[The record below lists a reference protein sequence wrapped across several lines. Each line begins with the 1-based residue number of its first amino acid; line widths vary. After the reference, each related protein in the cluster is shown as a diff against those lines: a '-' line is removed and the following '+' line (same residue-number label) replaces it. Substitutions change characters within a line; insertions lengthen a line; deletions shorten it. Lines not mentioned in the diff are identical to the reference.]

1 MPDRIREGY
10 SLNPETIDSLAQR
23 GVTLII
29 TVDCGITNLDEVTH
43 ASSLGLDVV
52 ITDHHECKE
61 HLPDACAIVN
71 PHQPDCPY
79 PFQELAGVWR

>member
-1 MPDRIREGY
+1 MIPRQ
-10 SLNPETIDSLAQR
+10 L
-23 GVTLII
+23 V
-29 TVDCGITNLDEVTH
+29 
-43 ASSLGLDVV
+43 GLDVV

-79 PFQELAGVWR
+79 PFQELAGVGVALKLVLALGGAERQDALLLEYADLAATARWRT